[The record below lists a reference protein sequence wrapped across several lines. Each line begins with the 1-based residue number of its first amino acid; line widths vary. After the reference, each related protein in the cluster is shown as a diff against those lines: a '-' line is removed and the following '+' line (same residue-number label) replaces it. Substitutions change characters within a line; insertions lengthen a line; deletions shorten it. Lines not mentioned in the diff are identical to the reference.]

1 MIAEIQMTDLVL
13 CELDQGV
20 LTVRINR
27 VEKKNALTTEM
38 YEVMADAV
46 ERAGNDGAIR
56 VLLFTG
62 SGGVFTA
69 GNDLVDFLQ
78 NPPSGP
84 RSPVYR
90 FIDGLLTTDVP
101 VVAAVD
107 GFAVGIGTTML
118 LHCEQ
123 VFATARAKFSLP
135 FINLGIL
142 PEAGSSM
149 LLAENCGYQK
159 AAELLMLGE
168 PFNGEEALR
177 VGIVSHLS
185 EPEELM
191 EDALATAR
199 KLAAK
204 PRDALRT
211 TKRLM
216 RRPKEPLDVRVQREN
231 ELFAKFLASPE
242 AREAMAAF
250 LEKRKPDFEQFQD

>member
-1 MIAEIQMTDLVL
+1 MPDHIL

-20 LTVRINR
+20 FTIRINR
-27 VEKKNALTTEM
+27 IDKKNALTTEM
-38 YEVMADAV
+38 YGVMADAI
-46 ERAGNDGAIR
+46 ERSGNDDAVR

-62 SGGVFTA
+62 SGGVYTA
-69 GNDLVDFLQ
+69 GNDVVDFLQ

-84 RSPVYR
+84 QSPVYR
-90 FIDGLLTTDVP
+90 FINGLLTTDVP

-123 VFATARAKFSLP
+123 VFATARATFSMP

-168 PFNGEEALR
+168 SFNGEEALR
-177 VGIVSHLS
+177 AGIVAHLC

-191 EDALATAR
+191 ESALKTAR

-204 PRDALRT
+204 PRDALRE

-216 RRPKEPLDVRVQREN
+216 RRPKDPLEARVQQEN
-231 ELFAKFLASPE
+231 ELFLKYLASPE
-242 AREAMAAF
+242 AREAMSAF
-250 LEKRKPDFEQFQD
+250 LEKRKPDFEQFQG